1 VHLLLSQNG
10 TPSQWSGWMEN
21 EKGKWA
27 WRLKS
32 QNKYGIENAEF
43 GIQQELFHSCFLL
56 QLVVG

>member
-1 VHLLLSQNG
+1 
-10 TPSQWSGWMEN
+10 MEN